1 MKHENETDNFQKI
14 FQTCLKYIFMSKRA
28 ILNPNIVTQLNLDS
42 YPTNKN
48 LVVKELLIERNHDW
62 IHLLVSFTVPYLR
75 LS

>member
-1 MKHENETDNFQKI
+1 
-14 FQTCLKYIFMSKRA
+14 MSKRA

-62 IHLLVSFTVPYLR
+62 IHLLVSFTVLYLR